1 MREKRFPEF
10 FVSGSAERKNAIAQ
24 YSVELAFVGRIWRAE
39 EFAGKPASA
48 ASRAA
53 DIERTDQCDSDQQ
66 QDCSKKGVDN
76 QGKLPGLASLVC
88 NCRAEYQIVHFL

>member
-24 YSVELAFVGRIWRAE
+24 YSAEPALVRRIWRAE
-39 EFAGKPASA
+39 EFDGKPASA
-48 ASRAA
+48 ASRAV
-53 DIERTDQCDSDQQ
+53 DIEGTDQRDSDQQ
-66 QDCSKKGVDN
+66 QDCSKQGVDN

-88 NCRAEYQIVHFL
+88 KCRAEYQIVHFL